1 MALPTSYHGAAYRTR
16 LKNDLSA
23 VIESEELGLSNLHRQ
38 YLRSRWMEQVLTLEH
53 ETSRAARRHH
63 AVRLTTVIGSL
74 IVLVLVSMRFDDPNW
89 ISASRYLSIAFSLL
103 VTLSVALEQVYQ
115 YGERWRKN
123 ESMVERLKA
132 EGWRFLQ
139 LSGHYRRYRTHAE
152 AFPIFANQIEELNQ
166 HEVEVYV
173 TEVARPRERESDR
186 REEVNA
192 VPSAD
197 AIPKQ
202 PAAPK
207 PELPPLMTNRAAL
220 RDVVANRATQ
230 QQQQQLKR

>member
-38 YLRSRWMEQVLTLEH
+38 YLRSRWLEQVLSMEY
-53 ETSRAARRHH
+53 EMSRAAKRHH
-63 AVRLTTVIGSL
+63 AVRLMTVIGSL
-74 IVLVLVSMRFDDPNW
+74 VVLVLVSMRFDDPQW
-89 ISASRYLSIAFSLL
+89 ISTSRYLSIAFSLL
-103 VTLSVALEQVYQ
+103 VTLSVAFEQVYQ
-115 YGERWRKN
+115 YGERWRKY
-123 ESMVERLKA
+123 EGMVERLKA

-173 TEVARPRERESDR
+173 TEVAQPREQIEGR

-192 VPSAD
+192 APGVETV
-197 AIPKQ
+197 PKQ
-202 PAAPK
+202 PSAPK

-220 RDVVANRATQ
+220 RDVVANRVTQ